1 MLGRS
6 RTRIPVT
13 FGLMWLVACLPA
25 ISSATTPRLWYQ
37 AKSRAIELT
46 IATDEIGVRASDL
59 GANSAAAERLGRILP
74 SITLPTEPS
83 SGLARLKL
91 GAPAAGGDEVLRL
104 VGALN
109 DGSRH
114 WVFSPVLRL
123 GNARV
128 VLTGEVLFRLHIDLE
143 QSVLAR
149 MLSDVGLFE
158 VRGPLAK
165 YGVITAKLFDD
176 SDPLAV
182 LGASRRLAEL
192 PSVEF
197 AHPNFVG
204 ALIESVLPND
214 TYFGSQWQFHNT
226 GQTGGVSGA
235 DIQASDAW
243 DVTTGSSSVT
253 VAIVDAGV
261 DITHPEFAGRL
272 VTGYDA
278 TDGSNNSQPNAA
290 ESHGTACAGLALA
303 AGNNGSGVAGV
314 AWTAKLMP
322 VRVSS
327 NGITTDTQLADGI
340 LTAAFRGAS
349 VVSCSWEGGTP
360 SPTLEFAINSALK
373 NGRAG
378 KGCVVV
384 FASGDAGGGVGYPAR
399 LPGVI
404 SVGATNASDV
414 RWSYSNFG
422 PELTMVA
429 PSGNHLTG
437 AGLWTTDNRGS
448 AGANPGSASLGDAA
462 GDYTNQFD
470 GTSAACPL
478 VAGAAALALS
488 VNGDLTA
495 SQVQATL
502 TASAT
507 DLGAPGRDDQYGAGR
522 LNVRAALGL
531 LTSSVAVS
539 GTLDANTVWHRGN
552 VYKVLSDVFVPAGIT
567 LTIDAGTVINFEPG
581 RLLSVGGMLVS
592 EGTVADPVVFTSY
605 RDDSYGGDT
614 NLDGASTGGAG
625 DWQGV
630 VLSGGNY
637 TLQHCL
643 LRYGGTYT
651 LFNNAYGALVA
662 NGGFTGTIANNVVYA
677 AYSGSAGILVSSSCT
692 VSGNTVTGVPSLSY
706 GVRCTDDLSC
716 VVNGNVIT
724 NAATGITVSA
734 SSSALI
740 VPSIQQNLLRACN
753 VSIAASG
760 GPGTNFV
767 PLIKNNDIDTCG
779 TGIMLSYGNPNTNVT
794 DNAVRNASAAAI
806 LLSHGNAWVQR
817 NICAQSLGW
826 AGTGSGIRI
835 EGGQSFSVTDNLVN
849 AFHAD
854 VYVGPSGSEVG
865 SVDCRRNHIL
875 NAGSRGVWRDASP
888 SMNAASLTV
897 VGNDLYGS
905 ADYDLYLSPSADGPT
920 TTVDATGNWWG
931 TTDPSRI
938 ASKVFDRSD
947 NGASALANVSG
958 SLSAPITADDPSLGV
973 APTSIST
980 FAFTNGG
987 TDASLLV
994 SNTGIRTL
1002 NFQIDEAAGG
1012 QPNGATQATRSSFVG
1027 TDLPWV
1033 SEGPVSGSIVGAT
1046 SQHISVHFD
1055 GTAVQ
1060 DGSYSG
1066 SLVLSSNDPSSP
1078 LFAVP
1083 ISLTVAH
1090 VRVDA
1095 PQPGQSFQPG
1105 QNFSVRWATAPSQPA
1120 STIDLALSTD
1130 GGHTYGNLV
1139 TGLVDAGEATLVVP
1153 LAVSD
1158 SCRIRVTGH
1167 YPDSSTHSGYSA
1179 GFFAITGVVF
1189 VSTPIVQAQAIDYP
1203 SGEAGEGVN
1212 TALGTVTRRFEITTL
1227 RGPGEDIPLVASYT
1241 SNSNRSGLLGPKW
1254 VWTLGQA
1261 LDLAPD
1267 SSATAVL
1274 NDW

>member
-349 VVSCSWEGGTP
+349 VVSCSWEWGTP

-567 LTIDAGTVINFEPG
+567 LTIDAGTVIKFEPG
-581 RLLSVGGMLVS
+581 RLLNVSGMLVS

-614 NLDGASTGGAG
+614 NLDGASTGGPG

-677 AYSGSAGILVSSSCT
+677 AYSGSAG
-692 VSGNTVTGVPSLSY
+692 
-706 GVRCTDDLSC
+706 
-716 VVNGNVIT
+716 
-724 NAATGITVSA
+724 
-734 SSSALI
+734 
-740 VPSIQQNLLRACN
+740 
-753 VSIAASG
+753 
-760 GPGTNFV
+760 
-767 PLIKNNDIDTCG
+767 
-779 TGIMLSYGNPNTNVT
+779 
-794 DNAVRNASAAAI
+794 
-806 LLSHGNAWVQR
+806 
-817 NICAQSLGW
+817 
-826 AGTGSGIRI
+826 
-835 EGGQSFSVTDNLVN
+835 
-849 AFHAD
+849 
-854 VYVGPSGSEVG
+854 
-865 SVDCRRNHIL
+865 
-875 NAGSRGVWRDASP
+875 
-888 SMNAASLTV
+888 
-897 VGNDLYGS
+897 
-905 ADYDLYLSPSADGPT
+905 
-920 TTVDATGNWWG
+920 
-931 TTDPSRI
+931 
-938 ASKVFDRSD
+938 
-947 NGASALANVSG
+947 
-958 SLSAPITADDPSLGV
+958 
-973 APTSIST
+973 
-980 FAFTNGG
+980 
-987 TDASLLV
+987 
-994 SNTGIRTL
+994 
-1002 NFQIDEAAGG
+1002 
-1012 QPNGATQATRSSFVG
+1012 
-1027 TDLPWV
+1027 
-1033 SEGPVSGSIVGAT
+1033 
-1046 SQHISVHFD
+1046 
-1055 GTAVQ
+1055 
-1060 DGSYSG
+1060 
-1066 SLVLSSNDPSSP
+1066 
-1078 LFAVP
+1078 
-1083 ISLTVAH
+1083 
-1090 VRVDA
+1090 
-1095 PQPGQSFQPG
+1095 
-1105 QNFSVRWATAPSQPA
+1105 
-1120 STIDLALSTD
+1120 
-1130 GGHTYGNLV
+1130 
-1139 TGLVDAGEATLVVP
+1139 
-1153 LAVSD
+1153 
-1158 SCRIRVTGH
+1158 
-1167 YPDSSTHSGYSA
+1167 
-1179 GFFAITGVVF
+1179 
-1189 VSTPIVQAQAIDYP
+1189 
-1203 SGEAGEGVN
+1203 
-1212 TALGTVTRRFEITTL
+1212 
-1227 RGPGEDIPLVASYT
+1227 
-1241 SNSNRSGLLGPKW
+1241 
-1254 VWTLGQA
+1254 
-1261 LDLAPD
+1261 
-1267 SSATAVL
+1267 
-1274 NDW
+1274 